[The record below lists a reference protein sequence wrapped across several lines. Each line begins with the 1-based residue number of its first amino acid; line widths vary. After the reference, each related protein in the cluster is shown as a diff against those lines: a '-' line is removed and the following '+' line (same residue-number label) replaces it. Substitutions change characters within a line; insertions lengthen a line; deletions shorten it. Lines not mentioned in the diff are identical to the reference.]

1 MMKIIYAF
9 LLIAVVAFM
18 GSGIMAEPLAEAI
31 AADKPGQAK
40 EIGIFDRITELINWL
55 VNH

>member
-1 MMKIIYAF
+1 MKIIYAF

-18 GSGIMAEPLAEAI
+18 GSGIMAEPLT
-31 AADKPGQAK
+31 DKPGQAK
-40 EIGIFDRITELINWL
+40 KIRIFDRIPELINWMI

>member
-1 MMKIIYAF
+1 MKIIYAF

-18 GSGIMAEPLAEAI
+18 GSGIMAESLAEAI
-31 AADKPGQAK
+31 ADKPGQAK
-40 EIGIFDRITELINWL
+40 KIGIFDRITELVNWL